1 MKTSALTLIL
11 QEGFNLTVGSAKVEY
26 ESVLFALKNQP
37 QIKSVRLS
45 MKGLIR
51 LSPTP
56 A

>member
-37 QIKSVRLS
+37 QIKSAAAFHEGPNS
-45 MKGLIR
+45 
-51 LSPTP
+51 S
-56 A
+56 